1 MSVPV
6 LTFFNNKGGVGK
18 TSLVY
23 HLAWMLYDLGHRVL
37 ACDLDPQANLT
48 AAFLNEERLES
59 LWDES
64 DTAYRSTI
72 FECVKPLMQVG
83 DLQLSYLQSIVLQPE
98 PFQADLRLIP
108 GDLALAGFEDTLSA
122 EWPNALGS
130 SDLYRP
136 FRILTAFSTIMQEA
150 AAEMNAS
157 IILADVGPNLGAIN
171 RSALIA
177 TDYVVVPLGADLF
190 SLRGLHN
197 LGPTL
202 KRWRQDWKRRRDNWS
217 TPDFPLPKGDMKPIG
232 YVMQQH
238 GVRLNRPV
246 IAYDK
251 WVNRMPEEYARNLLD
266 DNDGPYPDTPAQ
278 DKEHAL
284 ATVKHYRSLV
294 PMAQEARKP
303 IFHLTPADG
312 AIGAHATAANAARDD
327 FKALAEK
334 ITARIKLGESIKM
347 NDIQHKSE
355 DEAIAI
361 VEEAESI

>member
-1 MSVPV
+1 
-6 LTFFNNKGGVGK
+6 
-18 TSLVY
+18 
-23 HLAWMLYDLGHRVL
+23 
-37 ACDLDPQANLT
+37 
-48 AAFLNEERLES
+48 
-59 LWDES
+59 
-64 DTAYRSTI
+64 
-72 FECVKPLMQVG
+72 MQVG
-83 DLQLSYLQSIVLQPE
+83 DLQSSSLQSITLQPDLL
-98 PFQADLRLIP
+98 QADLRLIP
-108 GDLALAGFEDTLSA
+108 GRLVTGRSLKIPYRLNGPTRWDLAS
-122 EWPNALGS
+122 
-130 SDLYRP
+130 LYRP

-171 RSALIA
+171 RAALIA

-251 WVNRMPEEYARNLLD
+251 WVNRIPEEYARNLLD
-266 DNDGPYPDTPAQ
+266 DNDGPYPETPAQ

-284 ATVKHYRSLV
+284 ATVKHYRS
-294 PMAQEARKP
+294 P
-303 IFHLTPADG
+303 
-312 AIGAHATAANAARDD
+312 GAHGTGSTQTYFPPHTGRWSYWCPRQPPPMPPATISRLWLR
-327 FKALAEK
+327 K
-334 ITARIKLGESIKM
+334 
-347 NDIQHKSE
+347 
-355 DEAIAI
+355 
-361 VEEAESI
+361 